1 MNLRSKLTYGNVVAT
16 LALVL
21 AVGGGTVYAAKQLGK
36 NSVDSKNISRGAVR
50 ASDLGKNSVASPKIK
65 DGTINAGDIAAGVI
79 PQIPQIEADVTAT
92 ATAGPR
98 SGINA
103 NTTTPLA
110 LSGDTSF
117 TPGAGEVAAIAAE
130 GRFTIATT
138 NVANFCN
145 PSVSLSLN
153 GEPTRVFVDPADGE
167 TSTTLTTSL
176 GRDADG
182 PFGLIDPDTPMTVT
196 AQINGDADCT
206 ADSQLDRLEVRI
218 LQIR

>member
-1 MNLRSKLTYGNVVAT
+1 MYGKGRPLR
-16 LALVL
+16 
-21 AVGGGTVYAAKQLGK
+21 
-36 NSVDSKNISRGAVR
+36 RR
-50 ASDLGKNSVASPKIK
+50 
-65 DGTINAGDIAAGVI
+65 
-79 PQIPQIEADVTAT
+79 
-92 ATAGPR
+92 
-98 SGINA
+98 
-103 NTTTPLA
+103 
-110 LSGDTSF
+110 
-117 TPGAGEVAAIAAE
+117 AAIAAE

-153 GEPTRVFVDPADGE
+153 GEPTRVFVDPTDGE

-206 ADSQLDRLEVRI
+206 ADSRLDRLEVRI